1 MSIAEAAP
9 ITYEQSGDILDLNES
24 VDVREI
30 GRNIVAL
37 TELTDSPKT
46 NSEFE
51 HDIEYVSFSAL
62 VDQYRERRSEE
73 TEPYVCSKLI
83 FTRGGEEIRD
93 MDGYNMTQP
102 VYDIHYDEKSGKPYF
117 TVAVRVEKRD
127 DETDSTVDYF
137 RAESL
142 DSVIWDQIE
151 DPNLL
156 RPKGQDPAIAWI
168 GDELV
173 LSVVEVETIPN
184 DDPNLTPGLRWKTV
198 FYKGSNISSL
208 ERFAEGPK
216 GMKDIRL
223 VELPDGKITVFTRP
237 QDIDNEERGGRG
249 QIGVVTIDSID
260 QLKDPDILQ
269 NAPIINTRFQPGKEW
284 GGVNQAIA
292 LNDGR
297 IGLLFHIG
305 RFDPED
311 SGGDPE
317 AKEYISLTGFYNPA
331 TRKIEYPEVE
341 AEAHEFEGLNP
352 KRPGLWKVV
361 FGSAI
366 GLPDKNDKV
375 IHYYGVGDS
384 QSWIKDKKDRFAGLR
399 IPDRHYPLAA

>member
-1 MSIAEAAP
+1 MSIAE
-9 ITYEQSGDILDLNES
+9 IVQLTDEQYRDL
-24 VDVREI
+24 VDVNQM
-30 GRNIVAL
+30 GRNIMTLAEVSDPSE
-37 TELTDSPKT
+37 TNGEL
-46 NSEFE
+46 E
-51 HDIEYVSFSAL
+51 HDIEYLSFSNL
-62 VDQYRERRSEE
+62 VNEYHQKRDQQTE
-73 TEPYVCSKLI
+73 TYDCSKLI
-83 FTRGGEEIRD
+83 FTRGGEEISD

-102 VYDIHYDEKSGKPYF
+102 IYDIHYDEKSGKPYY

-137 RAESL
+137 RADSL
-142 DSVIWDQIE
+142 DSKIWDQIE

-173 LSVVEVETIPN
+173 LSVVEVESIPN
-184 DDPNLTPGLRWKTV
+184 ADPTLQGGLRWKTV
-198 FYKGSNISSL
+198 FYKGQNISNL
-208 ERFAEGPK
+208 ERFAEGPQ

-223 VELPDGKITVFTRP
+223 VQLPDGKITVFTRP
-237 QDIDNEERGGRG
+237 QDIGNEERGGHG

-269 NAPIINTRFQPGKEW
+269 NAPIINTRFQPGEEW

-311 SGGDPE
+311 PNLNPE
-317 AKEYISLTGFYNPA
+317 AKEYVSLTGFYNP
-331 TRKIEYPEVE
+331 TTKMIEYPEVV
-341 AEAHEFEGLNP
+341 AEAHEFEGVQP
-352 KRPGLWKVV
+352 KSPRLRKVA
-361 FGSAI
+361 FGSAM
-366 GLPDKNDKV
+366 GLPDKNGIV
-375 IHYYGVGDS
+375 RHYFGAGDS
-384 QSWIKDKKDRFAGLR
+384 ESWHKDLKDRFADLR
-399 IPDRHYPLAA
+399 IPDHHYPLAA